1 GRRFFVGSGSGSLS
15 AEKGIEQLNDIYAAL
30 LKQGWTMTEID
41 EMDIYHYLE
50 VLAHENKPKVVPID
64 QVFF

>member
-1 GRRFFVGSGSGSLS
+1 M
-15 AEKGIEQLNDIYAAL
+15 AL

>member
-1 GRRFFVGSGSGSLS
+1 SGNGGLS

>member
-1 GRRFFVGSGSGSLS
+1 
-15 AEKGIEQLNDIYAAL
+15 
-30 LKQGWTMTEID
+30 MTDID

-50 VLAHENKPKVVPID
+50 VLAQENKPKVVPID